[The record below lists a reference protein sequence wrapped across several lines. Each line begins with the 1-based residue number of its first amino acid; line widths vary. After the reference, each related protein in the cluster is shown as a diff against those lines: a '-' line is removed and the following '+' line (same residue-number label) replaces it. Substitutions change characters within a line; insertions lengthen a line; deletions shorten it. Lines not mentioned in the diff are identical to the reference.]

1 MVHRYDREHYDLGVG
16 NLEHDPV
23 GTGSYIPAGIYG
35 SYVRSLINN
44 DLVTEFAAPSESTQ
58 TTPITTPT
66 PAATP
71 TPTPEATAAPTPE
84 PTVEPEPTPRPT
96 STPTPTTPD
105 DDEKPSTEE
114 E

>member
-1 MVHRYDREHYDLGVG
+1 MTGNITTSVWVG

-58 TTPITTPT
+58 TTP
-66 PAATP
+66 

>member
-1 MVHRYDREHYDLGVG
+1 MTGNITTSVWVG

-71 TPTPEATAAPTPE
+71 TPTPTPEATAAPTAAPTEEPE
-84 PTVEPEPTPRPT
+84 TTPEPEPSSTPPT
-96 STPTPTTPD
+96 SVDTPT
-105 DDEKPSTEE
+105 EE
-114 E
+114 PED